1 MWSPGSMLEEIV
13 LGCPDLTWKHIFGVM
28 NRVGR
33 KGMITTSPKRCSLY
47 GTFQTETTRHRSLA
61 MFERVHVNGVY
72 VYTRP
77 DEGRGTIMKSQKA
90 KEVEVRILRQDV
102 VAQLGTAAS
111 NSKSA
116 RHARPTFDD
125 LHARITTR
133 AYELYVQRGCRE
145 GRAVEDWLDAEREIV
160 SREFPG

>member
-1 MWSPGSMLEEIV
+1 MRLFRLGPHDTSHSPM
-13 LGCPDLTWKHIFGVM
+13 C
-28 NRVGR
+28 
-33 KGMITTSPKRCSLY
+33 
-47 GTFQTETTRHRSLA
+47 
-61 MFERVHVNGVY
+61 ERVHVNGVY
-72 VYTRP
+72 VYTRS

-90 KEVEVRILRQDV
+90 KEVGVRILRQDL

-133 AYELYVQRGCRE
+133 AYELYVQRGRRE
-145 GRAVEDWLDAEREIV
+145 GCAVEDWLDAEREIV